1 MPVSS
6 DIVRTYR
13 GPRRVVRDLLS
24 MGQREDR
31 AIMWLMFGCLIVFIS
46 RLPALQREAVM
57 AEGDFTRDAA
67 YAFFGLMMLA
77 PLLFYALA
85 FVGRGIAYLLRGRP
99 SGYGSRVA
107 LFWLGLAGRDPG
119 GAVLWV
125 ACGVERA
132 GGPGHAGDWRDM
144 AAGLAAVLGIRPD
157 RGLEGG
163 RPCRS
168 VIPTCGHWPG

>member
-57 AEGDFTRDAA
+57 AGGDFTRDAA

-77 PLLFYALA
+77 PLLFYGLALA
-85 FVGRGIAYLLRGRP
+85 GRGIAYLLGGRP
-99 SGYGSRVA
+99 SGYGARVA
-107 LFWLGLAGRDPG
+107 LFWAWLAATPVALFYGLLVGLNGSDAPATQLIGGVWFLVLLVFWGLGLAEASKRAAHADP
-119 GAVLWV
+119 
-125 ACGVERA
+125 
-132 GGPGHAGDWRDM
+132 
-144 AAGLAAVLGIRPD
+144 
-157 RGLEGG
+157 
-163 RPCRS
+163 
-168 VIPTCGHWPG
+168 